1 MPASIIYLHGF
12 RSSPRS
18 FKAQLLAKRMASVGL
33 ADQYVC
39 PTLPVSPSAA
49 MAEMEALIAE
59 LGARDGIKPVL
70 IGSSLG
76 GFYATWLAERHG
88 LRAAML
94 NPATR
99 PERDLAKYVGEQPL
113 WHGGGTIRVE
123 PHHLDEL
130 QALAVSAI
138 TQPERYYLLAAT
150 GDEVLDYR
158 EMLGHFPGA
167 TTRIIEGGDHGISDF
182 AQYMD
187 EVLVFCGVP
196 ADLLAAHPF
205 SAA

>member
-49 MAEMEALIAE
+49 MAEIEALIAE

-113 WHGGGTIRVE
+113 WHGGSTIRVE
-123 PHHLDEL
+123 PRHLDEL

-167 TTRIIEGGDHGISDF
+167 TSRIIEGGDHGISDF

-196 ADLLAAHPF
+196 VDLLATHPF